1 MMSRTG
7 SMQRRPTPNRTS
19 PSSAAST
26 AIGSTIRASNT
37 MVTDA
42 PTSSRSSSNT
52 AGPSPSAR
60 TQPAGAGRS
69 TRTSRAAPSPSFV
82 TTARTRTRSASTG
95 STNVP
100 LAAPSS
106 TGRLRTSATHS
117 FVPNTASGTRNVART
132 ASSVRSSSGVAMRAC
147 ITATTSSPGAT
158 DPTATSM
165 SSSASNPSPS
175 RNATVPGGLA
185 DVPRLRVRKITHTLS
200 PGRATRG
207 SADNACKTG
216 SWALVM
222 PGRVPHHR
230 AAYARAARADF
241 RTEPDQEMSPT
252 KGGLPVRSEEGHQ
265 MIDLST
271 LRRIPL
277 FRDFND
283 EQLSQVLA
291 TVSERRFPKHQFV
304 VREGEPGDTFFVIAS
319 GSVAVCRISPDGRE
333 TILSI
338 LKEGDFFGEMSMF
351 DSSLRSASIKTL
363 TDVEVGAVR
372 QVDFLGLIDR
382 NPQIGRLLVI
392 ELSERLRAANA
403 LIAATAS
410 QDIRAR
416 LAALLLNLAEQF
428 GEAVDNGT
436 RITLRLTN
444 QEMANMIG
452 TTRETVNRTLN
463 RFWDD
468 RLVDMR
474 TAHVVVTE
482 PDKLR
487 ALIP

>member
-1 MMSRTG
+1 MT
-7 SMQRRPTPNRTS
+7 
-19 PSSAAST
+19 
-26 AIGSTIRASNT
+26 
-37 MVTDA
+37 
-42 PTSSRSSSNT
+42 
-52 AGPSPSAR
+52 
-60 TQPAGAGRS
+60 
-69 TRTSRAAPSPSFV
+69 
-82 TTARTRTRSASTG
+82 
-95 STNVP
+95 
-100 LAAPSS
+100 
-106 TGRLRTSATHS
+106 
-117 FVPNTASGTRNVART
+117 
-132 ASSVRSSSGVAMRAC
+132 
-147 ITATTSSPGAT
+147 
-158 DPTATSM
+158 
-165 SSSASNPSPS
+165 
-175 RNATVPGGLA
+175 
-185 DVPRLRVRKITHTLS
+185 
-200 PGRATRG
+200 
-207 SADNACKTG
+207 
-216 SWALVM
+216 
-222 PGRVPHHR
+222 
-230 AAYARAARADF
+230 
-241 RTEPDQEMSPT
+241 PT
-252 KGGLPVRSEEGHQ
+252 KGRLPVRSEEGPQ

-277 FRDFND
+277 FKDFND
-283 EQLSQVLA
+283 DQLSQVLA

-403 LIAATAS
+403 LIAATTS

-487 ALIP
+487 ALVP

>member
-1 MMSRTG
+1 MLL
-7 SMQRRPTPNRTS
+7 P
-19 PSSAAST
+19 
-26 AIGSTIRASNT
+26 
-37 MVTDA
+37 
-42 PTSSRSSSNT
+42 
-52 AGPSPSAR
+52 
-60 TQPAGAGRS
+60 
-69 TRTSRAAPSPSFV
+69 
-82 TTARTRTRSASTG
+82 
-95 STNVP
+95 
-100 LAAPSS
+100 
-106 TGRLRTSATHS
+106 
-117 FVPNTASGTRNVART
+117 
-132 ASSVRSSSGVAMRAC
+132 
-147 ITATTSSPGAT
+147 
-158 DPTATSM
+158 
-165 SSSASNPSPS
+165 
-175 RNATVPGGLA
+175 VPGLPIHYDDEGRPSQGL
-185 DVPRLRVRKITHTLS
+185 
-200 PGRATRG
+200 
-207 SADNACKTG
+207 
-216 SWALVM
+216 
-222 PGRVPHHR
+222 
-230 AAYARAARADF
+230 
-241 RTEPDQEMSPT
+241 
-252 KGGLPVRSEEGHQ
+252 KGKRE

-291 TVSERRFPKHQFV
+291 TVTERRLPKHQFV

-319 GSVAVCRISPDGRE
+319 GSVAVVRVGPDGRE

-351 DSSLRSASIKTL
+351 DSSMRSASIKTL
-363 TDVEVGAVR
+363 TDVALGAIR
-372 QVDFLGLIDR
+372 QSDFLGLIDR
-382 NPQIGRLLVI
+382 NPEIGKLLVI

-403 LIAATAS
+403 LIAATTS

-416 LAALLLNLAEQF
+416 LASLLLNLADQF
-428 GEAVDNGT
+428 GESVDNGT

-482 PDKLR
+482 PEKLR

>member
-1 MMSRTG
+1 
-7 SMQRRPTPNRTS
+7 
-19 PSSAAST
+19 
-26 AIGSTIRASNT
+26 
-37 MVTDA
+37 
-42 PTSSRSSSNT
+42 
-52 AGPSPSAR
+52 
-60 TQPAGAGRS
+60 
-69 TRTSRAAPSPSFV
+69 
-82 TTARTRTRSASTG
+82 
-95 STNVP
+95 
-100 LAAPSS
+100 
-106 TGRLRTSATHS
+106 
-117 FVPNTASGTRNVART
+117 
-132 ASSVRSSSGVAMRAC
+132 
-147 ITATTSSPGAT
+147 
-158 DPTATSM
+158 
-165 SSSASNPSPS
+165 
-175 RNATVPGGLA
+175 
-185 DVPRLRVRKITHTLS
+185 
-200 PGRATRG
+200 
-207 SADNACKTG
+207 
-216 SWALVM
+216 
-222 PGRVPHHR
+222 
-230 AAYARAARADF
+230 
-241 RTEPDQEMSPT
+241 
-252 KGGLPVRSEEGHQ
+252 

-277 FRDFND
+277 FRDFSD

-291 TVSERRFPKHQFV
+291 TVSERRYAKHQFI

-319 GSVAVCRISPDGRE
+319 GSIAVCRVGPDGRE

-372 QVDFLGLIDR
+372 QTDFLALIDR
-382 NPQIGRLLVI
+382 SPQIGKLLVI

-403 LIAATAS
+403 LIAATTS

-416 LAALLLNLAEQF
+416 LASLLLNLAEQF
-428 GEAVDNGT
+428 GESVDNGT

-474 TAHVVVTE
+474 TAHVIVTE

-487 ALIP
+487 SLIP